1 MYTFKATET
10 SDASYDEIQ
19 RSLSTHP
26 KLKDIY
32 ACAQKGSAFF
42 LYKGCTR
49 EVLSLL
55 PGGAVHIVP
64 LKPDNPLL
72 CMPTTPGV
80 VYIFGYT

>member
-19 RSLSTHP
+19 RSLPTHP

-32 ACAQKGSAFF
+32 ACAQRGSAFF

-49 EVLSLL
+49 QVLSLL
-55 PGGAVHIVP
+55 PGGTAHLVP

-72 CMPTTPGV
+72 GMPTTPGV